1 MNSVIEKELKQNG
14 MVAVRTDGDS
24 MRPLLRHHRDVAVIE
39 RVPSGERLKKYEI
52 ALYRRNPEGP
62 FTLHRILRVQK
73 QDYVICG
80 DNRWRREYGITDAQI
95 LGRLTEIRRDERTV
109 SVTSAGYRCYTHL
122 WCDLFYLRAAVLFF
136 RDLPHN
142 GKKLWKR
149 MTARK

>member
-1 MNSVIEKELKQNG
+1 MNSVIAKELEQNG
-14 MVAVRTDGDS
+14 IVAVRTDGDS

-39 RVPSGERLKKYEI
+39 RVRPGERLKKYEV

-62 FTLHRILRVQK
+62 FTLHRILRVRK

-95 LGRLTEIRRDERTV
+95 VGRLKEIRRGEKQV
-109 SVTSAGYRCYTHL
+109 FVTSAGYRCYTHL
-122 WCDLFYLRAAVLFF
+122 WCDLFYLRAAILFF

-142 GKKLWKR
+142 VKKRWKR
-149 MTARK
+149 KLEKE